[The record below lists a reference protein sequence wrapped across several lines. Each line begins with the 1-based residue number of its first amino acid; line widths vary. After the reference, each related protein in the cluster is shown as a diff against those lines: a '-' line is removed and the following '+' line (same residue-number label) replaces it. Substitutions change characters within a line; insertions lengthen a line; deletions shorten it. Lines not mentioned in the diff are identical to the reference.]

1 MGLELGGSPGKH
13 NHETQRSYAHQINYS
28 LLFSQLRSLVD
39 LVSLMMKKGL
49 QRITGKVQPKEQK
62 VWTEA
67 QHAGKHHVKWKTTGR
82 GQD

>member
-1 MGLELGGSPGKH
+1 MGLELGDSAGKH
-13 NHETQRSYAHQINYS
+13 NHDTQRNYTHQINYS

-49 QRITGKVQPKEQK
+49 QRITGKVRPKGQK
-62 VWTEA
+62 VWTEG